1 MKASELR
8 IGNLINSNGYC
19 SYVYSIESAMP
30 LQDKRYSDKVLITL
44 FNGGLS
50 TIPIDECEPIHLT
63 EEWLLK
69 FGFNYDSDIA
79 LYSKSGYDVCIND
92 DNSISYYLGEYGSW
106 CKNITH
112 VHQLQNLYFA
122 LTGEELIINETCK

>member
-1 MKASELR
+1 MTPNELR
-8 IGNLINSNGYC
+8 IGNYVEFEGKLYQLASINSDNTIRLKSDDKTHKNY
-19 SYVYSIESAMP
+19 SYGSIGCYAFRE
-30 LQDKRYSDKVLITL
+30 L
-44 FNGGLS
+44 N
-50 TIPIDECEPIHLT
+50 PIQLT

-69 FGFNYDSDIA
+69 FGFDYDSDIA

-106 CKNITH
+106 YKNITH

-122 LTGEELIINETCK
+122 LTNEELTLKP